1 MSLVGSLED
10 LGLADILQ
18 IVSLARKS
26 GRLLLRSDDGEG
38 WIALQ
43 DGLVRGAAVKG
54 QREGLRALLVGGG
67 HVAAEAFDQA
77 ASSAGGEER
86 KLEASLRAARVLSD
100 DLLQAAR
107 RGGVERAVMRMFAW
121 RSGEF
126 RFEVRDDIE
135 SLDPGALLAAGLNT
149 QYLAMEAT
157 RIGDE
162 LGRGGLDDDEA
173 MHDDAGRTDS
183 ASDSDSLFFS
193 GEAEVAEPETEA
205 EPVVAATNRLAL
217 ASARSAVADAESEP
231 ELDAAAVIPVSEE
244 ESEPAPIAVR
254 LDPPAAASAVKGGPA
269 EVHLVAVDADLGAL
283 EWLKASVE
291 GLFRRVHIFQHA
303 GAALE
308 RVRQYLRRG
317 EFPVVAVSSRTPPDA
332 GAGVNGAPALGARLR
347 ALAPRM
353 PLVAL
358 VGPGAEAEAP
368 PGVDVA
374 LARPLSPGTD
384 PSNWEVHRPAA
395 ERVRRA
401 LSAYAQNGA
410 AQAARGP
417 SLASVKAA
425 SERLRDQVA
434 PGEILTLSL
443 DFAAQTFSR
452 AALFMLRDE
461 IVEGIAARRLER
473 AGGPEDV
480 RSLRLA
486 AAERPELVQRVLRE
500 RHALRAE
507 PETAKDR
514 AFLALLG
521 TARATQVY
529 LAPIESAGCVVAL
542 LYADNLPGSAPL
554 GDTTALEIVLH
565 EAGLALDRA
574 SLERALSGN

>member
-26 GRLLLRSDDGEG
+26 GRLLLRSEDGEG

-43 DGLVRGAAVKG
+43 GGLVRGAAVKG

-67 HVAAEAFDQA
+67 HVAADTFDQA
-77 ASSAGGEER
+77 ARSAGGEER
-86 KLEASLRAARVLSD
+86 KLEASLREACIVSD
-100 DLLQAAR
+100 DLLQTAR
-107 RGGVERAVMRMFAW
+107 RGGVERAVMRMFGW

-135 SLDPGALLAAGLNT
+135 SLDPGALLATGLNT

-157 RIGDE
+157 RLGDE
-162 LGRGGLDDDEA
+162 LGRGDDADEP
-173 MHDDAGRTDS
+173 MHDEPAGHSDA
-183 ASDSDSLFFS
+183 ASDSLFFS
-193 GEAEVAEPETEA
+193 GEADAAEPEEETQRET
-205 EPVVAATNRLAL
+205 AATNRLAL
-217 ASARSAVADAESEP
+217 ASAQTVVAEP
-231 ELDAAAVIPVSEE
+231 EPEPEAAVIPVSEE
-244 ESEPAPIAVR
+244 ESDPAPIAVR
-254 LDPPAAASAVKGGPA
+254 LDPQPVAASAGASV
-269 EVHLVAVDADLGAL
+269 VHLVAVDADLGAL
-283 EWLKASVE
+283 EWLKASVD

-332 GAGVNGAPALGARLR
+332 GAGVDGVEALVARLR

-358 VGPGAEAEAP
+358 VGPGKEAEAP
-368 PGVDVA
+368 PGVDAA

-384 PSNWEVHRPAA
+384 PTNWEVHRPAA
-395 ERVRRA
+395 ERVRRTF
-401 LSAYAQNGA
+401 SAYAAGP
-410 AQAARGP
+410 AQGSRGQ

-425 SERLRDQVA
+425 SERLRDEVA
-434 PGEILTLSL
+434 PGEILTLAL
-443 DFAAQTFSR
+443 DFAAQSFSR

-461 IVEGIAARRLER
+461 VVEGIAARRLER

-480 RSLRLA
+480 RSLRLTA
-486 AAERPELVQRVLRE
+486 PERPELVQRVLRE
-500 RHALRAE
+500 RRALRAE
-507 PETAKDR
+507 PASAKDK
-514 AFLALLG
+514 AFLGLLG
-521 TARATQVY
+521 TSRPSQVY

-542 LYADNLPGSAPL
+542 LYADNLPGRAPL

-574 SLERALSGN
+574 SLERALSGS

>member
-67 HVAAEAFDQA
+67 HVEAEAFDQA
-77 ASSAGGEER
+77 ARSAGGEER
-86 KLEASLRAARVLSD
+86 KLEASLREAGIVGD

-107 RGGVERAVMRMFAW
+107 RGGVERAVMRMFGW

-126 RFEVRDDIE
+126 RFEIRDDIE
-135 SLDPGALLAAGLNT
+135 SLEPGALLASGLNT

-157 RIGDE
+157 RLGDE
-162 LGRGGLDDDEA
+162 LGRGDDVDEP
-173 MHDDAGRTDS
+173 MHEATSGRADA
-183 ASDSDSLFFS
+183 ASDSLFFS
-193 GEAEVAEPETEA
+193 GEAEEAQPEVAAPIDT
-205 EPVVAATNRLAL
+205 AATNRLAL
-217 ASARSAVADAESEP
+217 ASAQVLVTEPEPEP
-231 ELDAAAVIPVSEE
+231 ELEAAVIPVSEE
-244 ESEPAPIAVR
+244 TSDPAPIAVR
-254 LDPPAAASAVKGGPA
+254 LDPPAAAKAAGAS

-291 GLFRRVHIFQHA
+291 GVFRRVHIFQHA

-317 EFPVVAVSSRTPPDA
+317 EFPVVAVSSRTSPDP
-332 GAGVNGAPALGARLR
+332 GAGVESVEALVARQR
-347 ALAPRM
+347 AHAPRM

-358 VGPGAEAEAP
+358 VGPGNEAEAP
-368 PGVDVA
+368 PGVDAA

-384 PSNWEVHRPAA
+384 PASWEVHRPAA

-401 LSAYAQNGA
+401 FSAYATGP
-410 AQAARGP
+410 AQGARGP

-425 SERLRDQVA
+425 SERLRDEVA
-434 PGEILTLSL
+434 PGEILTLAL
-443 DFAAQTFSR
+443 EFAAQSFSR

-473 AGGPEDV
+473 AGGPDDV

-500 RHALRAE
+500 RRALRAE
-507 PETAKDR
+507 PASAKDK

-521 TARATQVY
+521 TSQAGQVY

-542 LYADNLPGSAPL
+542 LYADNLPGSQPL

-574 SLERALSGN
+574 SLERALSGT

>member
-67 HVAAEAFDQA
+67 HVEAEAFDRA
-77 ASSAGGEER
+77 ARSAGGEER
-86 KLEASLRAARVLSD
+86 KLEASLREAGVVGD

-107 RGGVERAVMRMFAW
+107 RGGVERAVMRMFGW

-135 SLDPGALLAAGLNT
+135 SIDPGALLAAGLNT

-157 RIGDE
+157 RLGDE
-162 LGRGGLDDDEA
+162 LGRGADDDLA
-173 MHDDAGRTDS
+173 MHDDAPVADS
-183 ASDSDSLFFS
+183 ATDSLFFS
-193 GEAEVAEPETEA
+193 GEAEAAEPEADAQPEI
-205 EPVVAATNRLAL
+205 AATNRLAL
-217 ASARSAVADAESEP
+217 ASAQSAVAEPELEP
-231 ELDAAAVIPVSEE
+231 ELDAAAVIPVSED

-254 LDPPAAASAVKGGPA
+254 LDPPATAKNGGAS

-317 EFPVVAVSSRTPPDA
+317 EFPVVAVSSRTSPDVA
-332 GAGVNGAPALGARLR
+332 AGVDGALALVARLR

-353 PLVAL
+353 PLIAL
-358 VGPGAEAEAP
+358 VGPGNEAEAP
-368 PGVDVA
+368 PGVDAA

-384 PSNWEVHRPAA
+384 PANWEAHRPAA
-395 ERVRRA
+395 ERVRQA
-401 LSAYAQNGA
+401 LSAYAQTGT

-425 SERLRDQVA
+425 SERLRAQVA
-434 PGEILTLSL
+434 PGEILTLAL
-443 DFAAQTFSR
+443 DFAAQSFSR

-461 IVEGIAARRLER
+461 IVEGIASRRLER

-507 PETAKDR
+507 PETAKDH

-521 TARATQVY
+521 TARAGQVY

>member
-43 DGLVRGAAVKG
+43 NGLVRGAAVKG

-86 KLEASLRAARVLSD
+86 KLEASLREARVLSD

-135 SLDPGALLAAGLNT
+135 SLDPGALLASGLNT

-157 RIGDE
+157 RLGDE
-162 LGRGGLDDDEA
+162 LGRGGDDDEA
-173 MHDDAGRTDS
+173 MHDDASGRTDS
-183 ASDSDSLFFS
+183 ASDSLFFS
-193 GEAEVAEPETEA
+193 GEAEVAEPEPQA

-217 ASARSAVADAESEP
+217 ASARSAVAEAESEP

-254 LDPPAAASAVKGGPA
+254 LDPPAAASAVKSGPS
-269 EVHLVAVDADLGAL
+269 EVHLVAVDADLGSL

-332 GAGVNGAPALGARLR
+332 GAGVDGAAALVVRLR

-358 VGPGAEAEAP
+358 VGPGNEAEAP
-368 PGVDVA
+368 PGVDAA

-384 PSNWEVHRPAA
+384 PANWEVHRPAA

-401 LSAYAQNGA
+401 LSAYAQKGA

-434 PGEILTLSL
+434 PGEILTLAL

-486 AAERPELVQRVLRE
+486 AAERPELVQRALRE

-507 PETAKDR
+507 PETTKDR

-521 TARATQVY
+521 TARASQVY

>member
-86 KLEASLRAARVLSD
+86 KLEASLRDARVLSD

-135 SLDPGALLAAGLNT
+135 SLDPGALLVAGLNT

-157 RIGDE
+157 RLGDE

-183 ASDSDSLFFS
+183 ASDSLLFS
-193 GEAEVAEPETEA
+193 GEAEVAEPEAQA

-217 ASARSAVADAESEP
+217 ASARSAVAEAESEP
-231 ELDAAAVIPVSEE
+231 ELDAAAVIPVSEV

-254 LDPPAAASAVKGGPA
+254 LDRPAAASAVKSGPA

-317 EFPVVAVSSRTPPDA
+317 EFPVVAVSSRTLPDA
-332 GAGVNGAPALGARLR
+332 GAGVDGAPALVARLR

-368 PGVDVA
+368 PGVDAA

-384 PSNWEVHRPAA
+384 PANWEVHRPAA

-434 PGEILTLSL
+434 PGEILTLAL

-473 AGGPEDV
+473 AGGPENV

>member
-77 ASSAGGEER
+77 ARSAGGEER
-86 KLEASLRAARVLSD
+86 KLEASLREAGVVGD

-107 RGGVERAVMRMFAW
+107 RGGVERAVMRMFGW

-135 SLDPGALLAAGLNT
+135 SIDPGALLAAGLNT

-157 RIGDE
+157 RLGDE
-162 LGRGGLDDDEA
+162 LGRGGPDDDLA
-173 MHDDAGRTDS
+173 MHDGAAAADPAT
-183 ASDSDSLFFS
+183 DSLFFS
-193 GEAEVAEPETEA
+193 GEAEAAEPEADAKPE
-205 EPVVAATNRLAL
+205 VAATNRLAL
-217 ASARSAVADAESEP
+217 ASAQSAVTEVELEP
-231 ELDAAAVIPVSEE
+231 ELDAAAVIPVSEA
-244 ESEPAPIAVR
+244 ESEPSPIAVR
-254 LDPPAAASAVKGGPA
+254 LDSPAAANSGSAS

-317 EFPVVAVSSRTPPDA
+317 EFPVVAVSSRTSPDA
-332 GAGVNGAPALGARLR
+332 AAGVDGALALVARLR

-353 PLVAL
+353 PLIAL
-358 VGPGAEAEAP
+358 VGPGNEAEAP
-368 PGVDVA
+368 PGVDAA

-384 PSNWEVHRPAA
+384 PANWEAHRPAA

-401 LSAYAQNGA
+401 LSAYAQTGA

-425 SERLRDQVA
+425 SERLRAQVA
-434 PGEILTLSL
+434 PGEILTLAL
-443 DFAAQTFSR
+443 DFAAQSFSR

-461 IVEGIAARRLER
+461 IVEGIASRRLER

-480 RSLRLA
+480 RSLRWA

-507 PETAKDR
+507 PKTAKDR
-514 AFLALLG
+514 AFLERLG
-521 TARATQVY
+521 TARASQVY

-574 SLERALSGN
+574 SLERALSGS